1 MKKKTQSKMEQESNN
16 TRAKAKEDEHI
27 TGHFS
32 VKKKISPNPNQIFF
46 FFFFFL
52 PCKKKKKKKKKGVS
66 SENEE

>member
-32 VKKKISPNPNQIFF
+32 VKKKISPNPTPHQPFI

-52 PCKKKKKKKKKGVS
+52 PGKKKKKKKKGGVVGK
-66 SENEE
+66 